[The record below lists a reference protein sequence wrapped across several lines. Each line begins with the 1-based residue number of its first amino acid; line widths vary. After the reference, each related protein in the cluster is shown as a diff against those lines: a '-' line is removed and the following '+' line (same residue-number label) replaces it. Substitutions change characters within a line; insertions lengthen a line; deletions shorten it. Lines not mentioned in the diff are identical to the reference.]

1 MLTITV
7 GERLYWDEAH
17 DEFVTLG
24 GRTLTLEH
32 SLVSISKWESK
43 WHKPFLGEAKTLEE
57 TKDYV
62 RCMTLTQNVPPETY
76 EQLTDSDIKAINAYI
91 DDPMTATK
99 IYDNKPKE
107 GKSRKKEII
116 TSEVIYGWMVS
127 LEIPPEYQKWHLNR
141 LMTLI
146 RVVSINNNPDANKMS
161 KKDTMK
167 QNAALNAAR
176 QRARH
181 KPKG

>member
-7 GERLYWDEAH
+7 GEEEYWDNNAEQ
-17 DEFVTLG
+17 FVTVPG
-24 GRTLTLEH
+24 KTLQLEH
-32 SLVSISKWESK
+32 SLVSISKWEAK
-43 WHKPFLGEAKTLEE
+43 FHKPFMGETKNREE
-57 TKDYV
+57 TIYYV
-62 RCMTLTQNVPPETY
+62 KCMTLTQNVPQEVY
-76 EQLTDSDIKAINAYI
+76 AKLTDKEITIINAYI

-99 IYDNKPKE
+99 IYDAKPQE

-116 TSEVIYGWMVS
+116 TSEQIYSWMIA
-127 LEIPPEYQKWHLNR
+127 LQIPVEFQKWHLNR

-146 RVVSINNNPDANKMS
+146 RVVSINNNPEGNKMS